1 MKLAF
6 QLAYKNLMGAG
17 LRTWLN
23 VGVLALSF
31 IIIIFF
37 RGLLE
42 GWQYQS
48 VGENIE
54 WELGYGHLVNS
65 EYDPY
70 DPFTVLD
77 GHGILNNQDSNNLTP
92 ILVRQASIYPEGRM
106 LSVAL
111 KGIDINQN
119 ILKLPTES
127 LTNSNAAIPAMIG
140 KNMAS
145 SAGLSEGDEVLLR
158 LRDKGGTFDAANI
171 TIAKIFSTNA
181 VTVDKGQIWIPI
193 NKLWDMTGLQDHA
206 TFFVANEDFVQKD
219 ISGWKFLDLD
229 DLLKDFNELIEMKKI
244 STSFMYLLLLSI
256 ALLAIFDTQVL
267 SVFRRQKEI
276 GTYVALG
283 MTRTQ
288 VVGLFTVEGAMY
300 SLFAMVVGCI
310 VGLPLLW
317 YLKTH
322 GISFPDFYQDMGIT
336 FPTTLYPIFSFQL
349 IITTIL
355 LVVVSATIVS
365 FIPARKI
372 AKMNPVLAL
381 KGKLQ

>member
-6 QLAYKNLMGAG
+6 QLAYRNLMGAG

-42 GWQYQS
+42 GWQKQS
-48 VGENIE
+48 VRDNIQ
-54 WELGYGHLVNS
+54 WEYGHGHLLHE

-70 DPFTVLD
+70 DPFTILD
-77 GHGILNNQDSNNLTP
+77 GHGVLSKENNKNLSP
-92 ILVRQASIYPEGRM
+92 ILVRQASIYPDGRM

-111 KGIDINQN
+111 KGIDINQS
-119 ILKLPTES
+119 ILEMPTEN
-127 LTNSNAAIPAMIG
+127 LAESNASIPAIIG
-140 KNMAS
+140 KNMAK
-145 SAGLSEGDEVLLR
+145 SARLKEGDEVLLR
-158 LRDKGGTFDAANI
+158 WRDKGGTFDAANI
-171 TIAKIFSTNA
+171 TIVKIFSTNTL
-181 VTVDKGQIWIPI
+181 TVDNGQIWIPI
-193 NKLWDMTGLQDHA
+193 QKLWDMSGLQDHA
-206 TFFVANEDFVQKD
+206 TFYVANENFESKP
-219 ISGWKFLDLD
+219 ISGWQFLTQD
-229 DLLKDFNELIEMKKI
+229 DLLKDFYEIMEMEKV
-244 STSFMYLLLLSI
+244 SSAFMYLLLLSI

-288 VVGLFTVEGAMY
+288 VVGLFTVEGSMY
-300 SLFAMVVGCI
+300 SLLAMIVGCI
-310 VGLPLLW
+310 MGLPLFW
-317 YLKTH
+317 FLKNN

-336 FPTTLYPIFSFQL
+336 FPTTLYPVFSLQL
-349 IITTIL
+349 VVTTIL
-355 LVVVSATIVS
+355 LVVISATIVS
-365 FIPARKI
+365 FLPARKI